1 MGNVAGVRLHAIAI
15 SVLLFSPAAWGAAR
29 VAFTVGDV
37 IAIDAA
43 GQSRSLS
50 KGAELVEGDTV
61 KTQDGRA
68 QLSFSDGAYVSLQP
82 GSEFRIEEYRFE
94 GRNDGSERGVFSL
107 IKGGLRT
114 ITGLIGRS
122 NRNNYRLRT
131 PIATIGIRG
140 TEYTAT
146 YLEGLAGTV
155 GEGEIEVCSSAGCLN
170 VTSGESYAVTG
181 EDVLPT
187 VTGMR
192 TDLPPAPPAA
202 ALTPQFISGDALA
215 CSPPG
220 SASCVSFA
228 LLGAT
233 RAAQPPPP
241 VVVPTLVP
249 TSALIPASVQ
259 QSFRVR

>member
-1 MGNVAGVRLHAIAI
+1 MANVAGVRLRAIAI
-15 SVLLFSPAAWGAAR
+15 LVLLFSPAAWAAAH
-29 VAFTVGDV
+29 VAFAVGDV
-37 IAIDAA
+37 IAIDAT

-68 QLSFSDGAYVSLQP
+68 QLSFSDGGYVSLQP

-94 GRNDGSERGVFSL
+94 GRNDGSERGIFSL

-114 ITGLIGRS
+114 ITGLLGRN
-122 NRNNYRLRT
+122 NRNSYRLRT

-146 YLEGLAGTV
+146 YLETLAGTV

-192 TDLPPAPPAA
+192 TDLPAPPPVFASQ
-202 ALTPQFISGDALA
+202 PQFVSGDALVCPMA
-215 CSPPG
+215 NSTSCKRLPGLIPLIPPP
-220 SASCVSFA
+220 S
-228 LLGAT
+228 
-233 RAAQPPPP
+233 PPP
-241 VVVPTLVP
+241 VVVPTS
-249 TSALIPASVQ
+249 TLIPTSVQ
-259 QSFRVR
+259 QSFRIR